1 MKIEDRISSCPA
13 ILMSLGAGTVPAR
26 ALDAE
31 PPASPRSETIKGG
44 LTSHA
49 DRLYKLR
56 ILQKSK
62 YGEGGEE

>member
-1 MKIEDRISSCPA
+1 
-13 ILMSLGAGTVPAR
+13 MSLGAGTVPAR